1 MSTTVNLTCPGP
13 PVVLVDVD
21 TIVKV
26 LIVEEHMGGQNLEQ
40 CQNEVDDRDD
50 GDTDHED
57 GDDDVEELAE
67 EEVEGVLV
75 ELVVDQLHVQVQQLG
90 QLLLVVIH
98 HAL

>member
-1 MSTTVNLTCPGP
+1 
-13 PVVLVDVD
+13 
-21 TIVKV
+21 
-26 LIVEEHMGGQNLEQ
+26 MGGQNLEQ
-40 CQNEVDDRDD
+40 CHNQVDDRDD
-50 GDTDHED
+50 DDTDHED

>member
-26 LIVEEHMGGQNLEQ
+26 LIVEEHMGGQYLEQ
-40 CQNEVDDRDD
+40 CHNQVDDRDD
-50 GDTDHED
+50 DNTDHED

-75 ELVVDQLHVQVQQLG
+75 ELVMDQLHVQVQQLG

-98 HAL
+98 HTL

>member
-1 MSTTVNLTCPGP
+1 
-13 PVVLVDVD
+13 
-21 TIVKV
+21 
-26 LIVEEHMGGQNLEQ
+26 MGGQYLEQ
-40 CQNEVDDRDD
+40 CHNQVYDRED

>member
-1 MSTTVNLTCPGP
+1 MTGTCHGS

-26 LIVEEHMGGQNLEQ
+26 LIVEEHMGGKNLEQ
-40 CQNEVDDRDD
+40 CHNQVDDRDD
-50 GDTDHED
+50 EDTDHED
-57 GDDDVEELAE
+57 GDDDVEELTE

-90 QLLLVVIH
+90 QLLLVVVH

>member
-1 MSTTVNLTCPGP
+1 
-13 PVVLVDVD
+13 
-21 TIVKV
+21 
-26 LIVEEHMGGQNLEQ
+26 MGGQNLAQ
-40 CQNEVDDRDD
+40 CHNEVDDRDD
-50 GDTDHED
+50 DDTDHED

-90 QLLLVVIH
+90 QLLLVVVH

>member
-1 MSTTVNLTCPGP
+1 
-13 PVVLVDVD
+13 
-21 TIVKV
+21 
-26 LIVEEHMGGQNLEQ
+26 MGGQNLEQ
-40 CQNEVDDRDD
+40 CHNQVDDRDD
-50 GDTDHED
+50 DSDSDTDHED

-75 ELVVDQLHVQVQQLG
+75 ELVVDQLHVEVQQLG